1 MRHQDHPQ
9 PCRNGKDP
17 QIRSEVAA
25 PYPLAATLPY
35 AATIFLSSF
44 LLFLVQPI
52 IAKQI
57 LPWFG
62 GSAGV
67 WTTCLVFFQSVLV
80 AGYAYADWTTRLGA
94 RKQALVHIALLAA
107 SLATLPV
114 IAASGWKPQGDEQ
127 PVARILLLLAVTIG
141 LPYFLLST
149 TTPLLQAWYWR
160 RFRSTVPYRLFA
172 LSNFASLLA
181 LLGFPLLFEPMLD
194 LWQLGWGWSIVFAAF
209 ALLCGATAWLSM
221 NGAGEL
227 HVRAGGP
234 TPRATV
240 QLQWLALSA
249 MGSVMLLAVTN
260 HITQNIS
267 SVPFLWVVPLA
278 LYLVTFILAFDH
290 PRWYARRAFLALAAL
305 VVPAMAFYVPSLDLA
320 VAAPLYL
327 AGLFVSCMV
336 CHGELAALKPDPAHL
351 TRFYLMLSLGGALG
365 AVLVAIVAPVA
376 LPGYFEL
383 GIALVL
389 LVGLLLVRVAGLA
402 RIAGLLVGVLT
413 TVFVVRGALDYTD
426 GVRAMERDFYGVVR
440 TVDHSSPV
448 PYRSMYHGAI
458 MHGGQLLGDSFRNT
472 PADYFSPG
480 SGYGRVFA
488 SLREMRSRQPLNV
501 GIIGL
506 GAGVIAAWMEPGDQ
520 LTFYEISPRVADVA
534 RREFT
539 FLADTP
545 ARTEVVMG
553 DGRLSLEREPS
564 RGYDVLGID
573 AFSGDSIPMHL
584 VTREAMA
591 IYVRHLKPDG
601 VIVFQATNRYIDL
614 LPVIERLA
622 AEFGMEAVN
631 VADSPVAETG
641 LEYWYSATDQV
652 VVTKNRGLLDWPHLA
667 AAAEEIERRADLP
680 LFTDSHHNLLR
691 ILK

>member
-1 MRHQDHPQ
+1 
-9 PCRNGKDP
+9 
-17 QIRSEVAA
+17 
-25 PYPLAATLPY
+25 
-35 AATIFLSSF
+35 
-44 LLFLVQPI
+44 VQPL

-67 WTTCLVFFQSVLV
+67 WTTCLVFFQSVLL

-94 RKQALVHIALLAA
+94 RRQALIHVLLLAA
-107 SLATLPV
+107 SLATLPI
-114 IAASGWKPQGDEQ
+114 IASSGWKPQGGEQ
-127 PVARILLLLAVTIG
+127 PIARILLLLVATIG

-149 TTPLLQAWYWR
+149 TTPLLQSWYWR
-160 RFRSTVPYRLFA
+160 RFHAAVPYRLFA

-181 LLGFPLLFEPMLD
+181 LLGFPLLFEPAFD
-194 LWQLGWGWSIVFAAF
+194 LKQLGWGWSFLFAAF
-209 ALLCGATAWLSM
+209 ALLCAATAWMSM
-221 NGAGEL
+221 NGVESQATRR
-227 HVRAGGP
+227 RAEP
-234 TPRATV
+234 VLLRR

-260 HITQNIS
+260 HITQNVS

-290 PRWYARRAFLALAAL
+290 PRWYLRPAFLALLAL
-305 VVPAMAFYVPSLDLA
+305 LAPAMAWYIPSLDLA
-320 VAAPLYL
+320 VAAPVYL
-327 AGLFVSCMV
+327 AGMFAACMV
-336 CHGELAALKPDPAHL
+336 CHGELALLKPDPAHL
-351 TRFYLMLSLGGALG
+351 TRFYLMMSLGGALG
-365 AVLVAIVAPVA
+365 AVLVAIAAPLA

-389 LVGLLLVRVAGLA
+389 LTVLLLFRVSSLLRVAGLLVA
-402 RIAGLLVGVLT
+402 LLTAL
-413 TVFVVRGALDYTD
+413 FVVRGASDYTD
-426 GVRAMERDFYGVVR
+426 GVRVMERDFYGVVR

-488 SLREMRSRQPLNV
+488 SLRDMRPRQPLNV
-501 GIIGL
+501 GVIGL
-506 GAGVIAAWMEPGDQ
+506 GAGVLAAWMEPGDS
-520 LTFYEISPRVADVA
+520 LAFYEISPRVVDIA

-545 ARTEVVMG
+545 ARTEIIMG
-553 DGRLSLEREPS
+553 DGRLSLEREPP

-591 IYVRHLKPDG
+591 IYVKHLKPDG
-601 VIVFQATNRYIDL
+601 VIVFQATNRFVDL
-614 LPVIERLA
+614 LPVIQRLA

-631 VADSPVAETG
+631 VADEPVAESG
-641 LEYWYSATDQV
+641 PEYWYSSTDQV
-652 VVTKNRGLLDWPHLA
+652 IVTRNRRLLDWPHVA
-667 AAAEEIERRADLP
+667 AAAEEIEPRPDLP